1 MTDILSRIKSPG
13 DLVNN
18 QGAKILMYGAS
29 MTRTMRRFRDLKMHV
44 IFVAKEDKLRDES
57 TGMFHYQPM
66 MVGAKLPTQIPY
78 FFDEVLCLRTFT
90 EENEE
95 GKKVTNRW
103 LQTILGDNYIAKDR
117 SGKLDSFEEPN
128 LTYII
133 NKLGFTKGEK

>member
-1 MTDILSRIKSPG
+1 MSELLLAQEKARSKDPR
-13 DLVNN
+13 
-18 QGAKILMYGAS
+18 QAYGEVITV

-103 LQTILGDNYIAKDR
+103 LQTVLGDNYVAKDR

-128 LTYII
+128 LSYII
-133 NKLGFTKGEK
+133 NKLGFTKGEES